1 MFIVQATELF
11 LQIDWNRFKEKNRF
25 FGFCFYNLSYRQ
37 EMDLEQEHFPKKY
50 PYLILCKTLAVKLK
64 SKSK

>member
-25 FGFCFYNLSYRQ
+25 FGFCFYNLNYRQ
-37 EMDLEQEHFPKKY
+37 EMDLEQENFPKKY
-50 PYLILCKTLAVKLK
+50 PY
-64 SKSK
+64 